1 MPLILPLTSSSA
13 RISNSSS
20 SDSTQQRNA
29 GRLIDQAIA
38 QEDLTRRSDSPIA
51 NSPGK
56 SAAGS
61 ASVSGFRAITPV
73 VVLNTIGKGIIAEND
88 SGQGTS
94 NGAGG
99 IGNTNNGN
107 VAGLSREGA
116 GTGVSDAV
124 AGLLKVILPAVVP
137 KPKARFKLIKLF
149 TLMLT

>member
-13 RISNSSS
+13 RVSNSSS

-56 SAAGS
+56 SSAGS

-73 VVLNTIGKGIIAEND
+73 VVLNTIGKGIIGEND

-107 VAGLSREGA
+107 VAGVREGA

-124 AGLLKVILPAVVP
+124 AGLLKVILPAVIP